1 MGRFPTASE
10 HRALADAAAALC
22 REVRSGLMNADDS
35 AFVRAIADLDR
46 QRFNGPPLAATPK
59 LGQPLIAQS
68 VRDLVLCSVD
78 PHAFTLF
85 VMNCWYDAQESY
97 VVVWSRRLAQLA
109 SWITSDAKNETSLPS
124 ARSGSWTRSSA
135 WKTWE
140 RCKSGGFAG
149 WMISTILQIAE
160 SNPSGN
166 GNTYRFFGRLAHELT
181 TPGADNLKMIMSLE
195 SGHYAP
201 AEYKRAW
208 MVLMLLRRDQGVY
221 RCFVERS
228 LARLENG
235 EEAARLWYDD
245 SVFPQLE
252 CELPVDKRMYEIGSE
267 LFGRAATWK
276 SVFEDAHS
284 WGNRHSRPASM
295 LDALFYSM
303 DEQRDVSRPDSE

>member
-1 MGRFPTASE
+1 
-10 HRALADAAAALC
+10 
-22 REVRSGLMNADDS
+22 
-35 AFVRAIADLDR
+35 
-46 QRFNGPPLAATPK
+46 
-59 LGQPLIAQS
+59 
-68 VRDLVLCSVD
+68 
-78 PHAFTLF
+78 
-85 VMNCWYDAQESY
+85 
-97 VVVWSRRLAQLA
+97 
-109 SWITSDAKNETSLPS
+109 
-124 ARSGSWTRSSA
+124 
-135 WKTWE
+135 
-140 RCKSGGFAG
+140 
-149 WMISTILQIAE
+149 
-160 SNPSGN
+160 
-166 GNTYRFFGRLAHELT
+166 
-181 TPGADNLKMIMSLE
+181 MIMSLE